1 MSGLGIDWDAEDA
14 AEQAARQPKITKR
27 QESVVAEPAVAN
39 AIVPPTPAAAQPMV
53 AAPPPA
59 NKQNTQAPQSFAES
73 IVRKVEPYVNPI
85 HLKPGITDFQSYKDI
100 DPYATA
106 AHGLGEYLAYQHGIK
121 PIVGG
126 IAQGVSNR
134 ISNAISGVDP
144 TIKAQINATNAKIAS
159 SEKIAAMKYGQA
171 QGPDRG
177 AVSTTAGRI
186 EPTFDISPIP
196 ANKSLPDTPP
206 IITTAPVETLPPT
219 PETPESKLAIESEA
233 KFGAPLADVEKHFDV
248 KITNLKDAEILTNN
262 YKNYINSLSGA
273 VSNQPAGVPNGVS
286 PINQLTTQP
295 SIPQQIQPKP
305 IAGSIAPK
313 LGGQIGQ
320 FDPTSIGQ
328 PLQDPLA
335 GRGYQTPV
343 QDIGP
348 RQLVAP
354 SIANTVATGGN
365 VTKAVNQTIANL
377 VDEKPMG
384 MRENYKS
391 NKAEPI
397 GPGAFN
403 HLANNVGAE
412 KAAEIWKDVYGEKN
426 VPYKQY
432 MEKYSQEA
440 GKNMYGPVVPLPE
453 GAKPGGSFGTPKYI
467 PEFIKGG
474 ASIGGMAGAAVIP
487 ALVAAGVQSYKG
499 NKKAVDAELK
509 DAWNSLKSVVTMP
522 IDVAKAAGKG
532 DFGPFKDML
541 MSMNPGTLL
550 MNEMNKRDES
560 AIQRMIQAEKSVSK
574 RGVAPPSNR

>member
-1 MSGLGIDWDAEDA
+1 MAFDEAKYRAAAKAAGYSDDEIDSELGTKPTAIPAGSSGTALPPPSEEFSAAQAKAKADYDAKVHKMLNTNITVGDQTYEIPSFFTSPAGIVTAIGAGIGLGTTIYGAGVVT
-14 AEQAARQPKITKR
+14 PK
-27 QESVVAEPAVAN
+27 AYN
-39 AIVPPTPAAAQPMV
+39 AIKDRWINKAPAIDRTVDIPFAGPT
-53 AAPPPA
+53 
-59 NKQNTQAPQSFAES
+59 
-73 IVRKVEPYVNPI
+73 
-85 HLKPGITDFQSYKDI
+85 
-100 DPYATA
+100 
-106 AHGLGEYLAYQHGIK
+106 
-121 PIVGG
+121 
-126 IAQGVSNR
+126 
-134 ISNAISGVDP
+134 
-144 TIKAQINATNAKIAS
+144 
-159 SEKIAAMKYGQA
+159 
-171 QGPDRG
+171 
-177 AVSTTAGRI
+177 
-186 EPTFDISPIP
+186 PTFDAKTVAP
-196 ANKSLPDTPP
+196 AANAASEWDAIIAQSEQNKAAKAAERAAKQGKP
-206 IITTAPVETLPPT
+206 IIEAPITGMLP
-219 PETPESKLAIESEA
+219 S
-233 KFGAPLADVEKHFDV
+233 GAPATPVTPAD
-248 KITNLKDAEILTNN
+248 L
-262 YKNYINSLSGA
+262 
-273 VSNQPAGVPNGVS
+273 
-286 PINQLTTQP
+286 
-295 SIPQQIQPKP
+295 
-305 IAGSIAPK
+305 APK

-348 RQLVAP
+348 RQPVPP
-354 SIANTVATGGN
+354 SMSETVATGGN

-377 VDEKPMG
+377 VDKKPMG

-474 ASIGGMAGAAVIP
+474 ASIGGMAGAAAIP
-487 ALVAAGVQSYKG
+487 ALVAAGVQAYKG
-499 NKKAVDAELK
+499 NKEAVNAELK
-509 DAWNSLKSVVTMP
+509 DAWHSMKSLVTMP
-522 IDVAKAAGKG
+522 VDVAKAAGKG

-560 AIQRMIQAEKSVSK
+560 AIQGMIQAEKVGAG
-574 RGVAPPSNR
+574 RGIAPPSAYKR

>member
-1 MSGLGIDWDAEDA
+1 MKLVPYEGEVVISQKDSTFAKDENGYKLSTQEDLKDKVGNDWWHGPASLITAGVVGYGTKA
-14 AEQAARQPKITKR
+14 AYDWLKSKET
-27 QESVVAEPAVAN
+27 
-39 AIVPPTPAAAQPMV
+39 
-53 AAPPPA
+53 PPP
-59 NKQNTQAPQSFAES
+59 P
-73 IVRKVEPYVNPI
+73 
-85 HLKPGITDFQSYKDI
+85 
-100 DPYATA
+100 
-106 AHGLGEYLAYQHGIK
+106 
-121 PIVGG
+121 
-126 IAQGVSNR
+126 
-134 ISNAISGVDP
+134 
-144 TIKAQINATNAKIAS
+144 
-159 SEKIAAMKYGQA
+159 
-171 QGPDRG
+171 
-177 AVSTTAGRI
+177 RI
-186 EPTFDISPIP
+186 EPTLNGGPP
-196 ANKSLPDTPP
+196 NTPP
-206 IITTAPVETLPPT
+206 PPPPDKSVPKGWEQILAKSQENAASKAAAVAAKANPVPVGYSSGIP
-219 PETPESKLAIESEA
+219 
-233 KFGAPLADVEKHFDV
+233 DV
-248 KITNLKDAEILTNN
+248 
-262 YKNYINSLSGA
+262 
-273 VSNQPAGVPNGVS
+273 VS
-286 PINQLTTQP
+286 PMNQLTGQTTTP
-295 SIPQQIQPKP
+295 APVNAAP
-305 IAGSIAPK
+305 ADLAPK

-320 FDPTSIGQ
+320 FNPANIGQ

-348 RQLVAP
+348 RQPVPP
-354 SIANTVATGGN
+354 SMSETVATGGN

-377 VDEKPMG
+377 VDKKPMG

-487 ALVAAGVQSYKG
+487 ALVAAGVQAYKG
-499 NKKAVDAELK
+499 NKEAVNAELK
-509 DAWNSLKSVVTMP
+509 DAWNSMKSLVTMP
-522 IDVAKAAGKG
+522 VDVAKSAGKG

-550 MNEMNKRDES
+550 MNEMNKRDE
-560 AIQRMIQAEKSVSK
+560 AALQGMIQAEKVGGG
-574 RGVAPPSNR
+574 RGIAPPSAYKR

>member
-1 MSGLGIDWDAEDA
+1 MADEAKEFSREEAQSLMFHGAPQQPMTAPAVQSASNIPVPPPVAVIPGAKKAPVAKEPDAMGLVQKVSKANKELQNSIEAPKPPSSIGGLVDDITANWKPIAIGA
-14 AEQAARQPKITKR
+14 LTFATGYGAARLLGGRK
-27 QESVVAEPAVAN
+27 SAEVSEGKPQSKG
-39 AIVPPTPAAAQPMV
+39 PAA
-53 AAPPPA
+53 
-59 NKQNTQAPQSFAES
+59 
-73 IVRKVEPYVNPI
+73 
-85 HLKPGITDFQSYKDI
+85 
-100 DPYATA
+100 
-106 AHGLGEYLAYQHGIK
+106 
-121 PIVGG
+121 
-126 IAQGVSNR
+126 
-134 ISNAISGVDP
+134 
-144 TIKAQINATNAKIAS
+144 
-159 SEKIAAMKYGQA
+159 
-171 QGPDRG
+171 
-177 AVSTTAGRI
+177 RI
-186 EPTFDISPIP
+186 EPTF
-196 ANKSLPDTPP
+196 ATPEETAAFKP
-206 IITTAPVETLPPT
+206 VEQPTAP
-219 PETPESKLAIESEA
+219 SKLALESEA
-233 KFGAPLADVEKHFDV
+233 KFGVPLSDVENHFGV
-248 KITNLKDAEILTNN
+248 KVTNIKDAEILSNN
-262 YKNYINSLSGA
+262 YKNSLPGA
-273 VSNQPAGVPNGVS
+273 VSNQPAGIPGTVS
-286 PINQLTTQP
+286 PMNQLTGQTTTP
-295 SIPQQIQPKP
+295 
-305 IAGSIAPK
+305 APVNAAPADLALK

-320 FDPTSIGQ
+320 FNPANIGQ

-343 QDIGP
+343 QEIGP
-348 RQLVAP
+348 RQPVPP
-354 SIANTVATGGN
+354 SISDTVATGGN

-522 IDVAKAAGKG
+522 IDVVKSAGKG

-550 MNEMNKRDES
+550 MNEMNKRDEP
-560 AIQRMIQAEKSVSK
+560 AIQRMIQAEKVGAG
-574 RGVAPPSNR
+574 RGIAPPSAYFR